1 MTTTLDLVR
10 ESGLPDEAVAE
21 LEPFVCAL
29 RELAPQEVPTPSPAL
44 AALMASPP
52 GFRARSRRRLAAF
65 GVAAAALSSMT
76 VTGVAAAANELP
88 ASAQHFVAEFSQ
100 RYLPFHFPEPRHSAT
115 VVEKSPEPAVPVPNR
130 IEPVSPDSGVAPSST
145 STAGPAKPPAVVAE
159 PSTSTST
166 SAPPPSSS
174 PSPSPQQ
181 SAEPSPEPS
190 ESSSPSS
197 APTDPASVPP
207 SAPTDP
213 TTMNPDG
220 KPSGGSS
227 GTTGTPATAE
237 PTSGPGSTA
246 PATEP
251 AGTT

>member
-29 RELAPQEVPTPSPAL
+29 RELAPLEVPTPSPAL

-115 VVEKSPEPAVPVPNR
+115 VIEKSPEPAVPVANR
-130 IEPVSPDSGVAPSST
+130 IEPVSPDSGVAPSPT
-145 STAGPAKPPAVVAE
+145 PTAGPAKPPAVVAE
-159 PSTSTST
+159 PSAPA
-166 SAPPPSSS
+166 SASPSPS
-174 PSPSPQQ
+174 PSPSPQP

-190 ESSSPSS
+190 ESSSPGP
-197 APTDPASVPP
+197 APTDPPSVAP

-213 TTMNPDG
+213 TTTNPDG

-227 GTTGTPATAE
+227 GTTGTPATTE
-237 PTSGPGSTA
+237 PTTGPGSTA